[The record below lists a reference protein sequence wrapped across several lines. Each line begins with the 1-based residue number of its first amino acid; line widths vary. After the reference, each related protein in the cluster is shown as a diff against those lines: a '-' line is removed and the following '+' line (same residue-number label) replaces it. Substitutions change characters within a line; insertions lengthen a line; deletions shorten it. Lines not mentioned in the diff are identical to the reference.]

1 MEMTSEA
8 LHPGRR
14 SAAAPRSDGHNAT
27 LVGIRREDWRA
38 QPETA
43 RRLSRKLAE
52 RGEIAYCVV
61 SDGGYSTADKSA
73 DLRAHPRQ
81 RSRLRSAKL
90 IDGSYRFLCEGRI
103 CDRSREGLRLSLA
116 RDLTLPSR
124 LAVHIDET
132 AEVREAKIVWR
143 RGSTVGV
150 RLQRTLPEDALTA
163 SRRSALRERYY
174 AIPD

>member
-1 MEMTSEA
+1 MIDEA
-8 LHPGRR
+8 LPRHRLPAANPGDA
-14 SAAAPRSDGHNAT
+14 ST
-27 LVGIRREDWRA
+27 TVLVGIKRQDWAA
-38 QPETA
+38 QSEA
-43 RRLSRKLAE
+43 ALKLGRKLAG

-61 SDGGYSTADKSA
+61 SDGRCSSADKTA
-73 DLRAHPRQ
+73 DLRVHSRK

-90 IDGSYRFLCEGRI
+90 LDESYRFLCEGRI
-103 CDRSREGLRLSLA
+103 CDRSRHGLRLALA

-132 AEVREAKIVWR
+132 AEVCQAKIVWR

-150 RLQRTLPEDALTA
+150 RLQRALPEDALTA

-174 AIPD
+174 GIPD